1 MQGSGRAL
9 MWSLARKRGAGS
21 AGGGPAGA
29 VSCTHT
35 AAVPKQPW
43 KQGLS
48 LAWSWAQQERSWC
61 CLPQLTRTPL
71 EYRSTLGLVT
81 GNHPVP
87 CPMEPWVWGWG
98 ANHSPQCRCSPG
110 GRGARRGS
118 KAWACPRMSRWIS
131 AEPKG
136 ATFGPKA
143 PEWVG
148 PAPTSGG
155 GAGTESGRGLLHSR
169 ATLAPQCY
177 IRDRA
182 EP

>member
-1 MQGSGRAL
+1 MVLGQKKRRRFCRWRSCRSCVLHTRCCGAKTAL
-9 MWSLARKRGAGS
+9 EARPVPGLEL
-21 AGGGPAGA
+21 GPAGEELVLPA
-29 VSCTHT
+29 PADSSTPGVPQHDGSCHRKPSRPP
-35 AAVPKQPW
+35 AP
-43 KQGLS
+43 
-48 LAWSWAQQERSWC
+48 
-61 CLPQLTRTPL
+61 
-71 EYRSTLGLVT
+71 
-81 GNHPVP
+81 
-87 CPMEPWVWGWG
+87 PMEPWVWGWG
-98 ANHSPQCRCSPG
+98 ANHSPQCSCSPG

-118 KAWACPRMSRWIS
+118 KAWACPRVSKWIS

>member
-1 MQGSGRAL
+1 MEVLQELCPARTLLRCQNSPGSKACPWPGAGPSR
-9 MWSLARKRGAGS
+9 RGAG
-21 AGGGPAGA
+21 AACPG
-29 VSCTHT
+29 VDELTH
-35 AAVPKQPW
+35 P
-43 KQGLS
+43 
-48 LAWSWAQQERSWC
+48 
-61 CLPQLTRTPL
+61 PL

-98 ANHSPQCRCSPG
+98 ANHSPLCSCSPG
-110 GRGARRGS
+110 GRGARWGS
-118 KAWACPRMSRWIS
+118 KAWACPRVSRWIS

-143 PEWVG
+143 LVWVG